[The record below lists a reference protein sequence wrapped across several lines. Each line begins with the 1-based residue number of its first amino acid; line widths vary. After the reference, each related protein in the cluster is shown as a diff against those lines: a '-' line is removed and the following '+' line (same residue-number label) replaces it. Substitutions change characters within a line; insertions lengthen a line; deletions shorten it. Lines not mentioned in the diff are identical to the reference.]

1 MRKAILLIL
10 TIWGTVTLS
19 AQDSLRI
26 RLDSLLQDPMFET
39 SQVAVMVYDLTAD
52 SVCYRYNE
60 RQLLRPA
67 STMKLVTAITAL
79 DQLGPQYDFQTSVY
93 YTGQIKGHTLVG
105 NIYCVGGFDPTLT
118 IGDVTDMALSV
129 QQLGIDS
136 IAGKLVAD
144 RTMKEQVDYGEGWCW
159 DDENPQLNALSIG
172 RKNIFLTTFAEEVAR
187 QGINLENVRLVEGRL
202 PANARHLT
210 TIRHNISLVLD
221 RMMKKSDNF
230 YAEAVFYQ
238 TAASVRKPLAKASD
252 ATGVTRQLIKRLGL
266 NADTYRLADGSGLSL
281 YNYVSAELLCTL
293 LKHAWRTPKIH
304 DALWVSLPI
313 AGVDGTL
320 EKRMT
325 KGPADGNVRAKT
337 GTVTGIS
344 SLAGYCRAENGHQL
358 CFSIINQ
365 GVMRNADGRA
375 FQDRVCQALCGEK
388 EVNEAKS
395 AKRVKPSARSAQ
407 KHRGR
412 RR

>member
-1 MRKAILLIL
+1 M
-10 TIWGTVTLS
+10 
-19 AQDSLRI
+19 
-26 RLDSLLQDPMFET
+26 
-39 SQVAVMVYDLTAD
+39 
-52 SVCYRYNE
+52 
-60 RQLLRPA
+60 
-67 STMKLVTAITAL
+67 
-79 DQLGPQYDFQTSVY
+79 
-93 YTGQIKGHTLVG
+93 
-105 NIYCVGGFDPTLT
+105 
-118 IGDVTDMALSV
+118 
-129 QQLGIDS
+129 
-136 IAGKLVAD
+136 
-144 RTMKEQVDYGEGWCW
+144 
-159 DDENPQLNALSIG
+159 
-172 RKNIFLTTFAEEVAR
+172 AR

>member
-1 MRKAILLIL
+1 MKRIIFLVL
-10 TIWGTVTLS
+10 TIWAAITMS

-26 RLDSLLQDPMFET
+26 RLDSLLEDPMFET

-52 SVCYRYNE
+52 SVCYRHNE

-79 DQLGPQYDFQTSVY
+79 DQLGPQYDFKTDIY
-93 YTGQIKGHTLVG
+93 YTGQIKGRTLVG
-105 NIYCVGGFDPTLT
+105 NVYCVGGFDPTLT
-118 IGDVTDMALSV
+118 MGDVTDMALSV

-144 RTMKEQVDYGEGWCW
+144 RTMKEQLDYGEGWCW
-159 DDENPQLNALSIG
+159 DDENPLLTALSIG
-172 RKNIFLTTFAEEVAR
+172 RKDIFLTTFAEEVAR
-187 QGINLENVRLVEGRL
+187 LGINLENVRLVEGRL

-238 TAASVRKPLAKASD
+238 TAASVRKSLAKATD
-252 ATGVTRQLIKRLGL
+252 ATGVTRKLLKRLGL
-266 NADTYRLADGSGLSL
+266 QADTYRLADGSGLSL

-293 LKHAWRTPKIH
+293 LKYAWNSPMIH
-304 DALWVSLPI
+304 DALWFSLPI

-320 EKRMT
+320 EKRMLNT
-325 KGPADGNVRAKT
+325 AADGNVRAKT
-337 GTVTGIS
+337 GTLTGIS
-344 SLAGYCRAENGHQL
+344 SLAGYCKAKNGHQL

-365 GVMRNADGRA
+365 GVLRNQAGKN
-375 FQDRVCQALCGEK
+375 FQDRVCQVLC
-388 EVNEAKS
+388 S
-395 AKRVKPSARSAQ
+395 Q
-407 KHRGR
+407 
-412 RR
+412 

>member
-1 MRKAILLIL
+1 M
-10 TIWGTVTLS
+10 S

-39 SQVAVMVYDLTAD
+39 SQVGVMVYDLTAD
-52 SVCYRYNE
+52 SVYYQYNE

-79 DQLGPQYDFQTSVY
+79 DQLGPQYDFKTDIY
-93 YTGQIKGHTLVG
+93 YTGQIKGRTLVG

-159 DDENPQLNALSIG
+159 DDENPLLTALSIG
-172 RKNIFLTTFAEEVAR
+172 RKDIFLTTFAEEVAR
-187 QGINLENVRLVEGRL
+187 LGINLENVRLVEGRL

-210 TIRHNISLVLD
+210 TIRHKISLVLD

-238 TAASVRKPLAKASD
+238 TAASARRPLAKASD
-252 ATGVTRQLIKRLGL
+252 ATGITRKLLKRLGL

-281 YNYVSAELLCTL
+281 YNYISAELLCTL
-293 LKHAWRTPKIH
+293 LKYAWNTPKIH

-320 EKRMT
+320 EKRMLNT
-325 KGPADGNVRAKT
+325 AADGNVRAKT

-344 SLAGYCRAENGHQL
+344 SLAGYCQAENGHQL

-365 GVMRNADGRA
+365 GVLRNADGRA
-375 FQDRVCQALCGEK
+375 FQDRFCQALCGEK
-388 EVNEAKS
+388 EVTATKDTKRTKS
-395 AKRVKPSARSAQ
+395 SKRNVRKPRS
-407 KHRGR
+407 KR
-412 RR
+412 R

>member
-118 IGDVTDMALSV
+118 MGDVTDMALSV

-144 RTMKEQVDYGEGWCW
+144 RTMKEQLDYGEGWCW
-159 DDENPQLNALSIG
+159 DDENPLLTALSIG
-172 RKNIFLTTFAEEVAR
+172 RKDIFLTTFAEEVAR
-187 QGINLENVRLVEGRL
+187 LGINLENVRLVEGRL

-210 TIRHNISLVLD
+210 TIRHNISQVLD

-238 TAASVRKPLAKASD
+238 TAASVRRPLAKASD
-252 ATGVTRQLIKRLGL
+252 ATGVTRKLLKRLGL
-266 NADTYRLADGSGLSL
+266 DASVYRLADGSGLSL
-281 YNYVSAELLCTL
+281 YNYISAELLCTL
-293 LKHAWRTPKIH
+293 LKHAWNSPQIH
-304 DALWVSLPI
+304 DALWFSLPI

-320 EKRMT
+320 EKRMLNT
-325 KGPADGNVRAKT
+325 VADGNVRAKT
-337 GTVTGIS
+337 GTLTGIS
-344 SLAGYCRAENGHQL
+344 SLAGYCKAENGHQL

-365 GVMRNADGRA
+365 GVMRNADGKA
-375 FQDRVCQALCGEK
+375 FQDRLCQVLCGEK
-388 EVNEAKS
+388 EVNKAKEKK
-395 AKRVKPSARSAQ
+395 AAKPSARSAQ

>member
-1 MRKAILLIL
+1 M
-10 TIWGTVTLS
+10 S

-39 SQVAVMVYDLTAD
+39 SQVGVMVYDLTAD
-52 SVCYRYNE
+52 SVYYQYNE

-79 DQLGPQYDFQTSVY
+79 DQLGPQYDFKTSIY

-118 IGDVTDMALSV
+118 MGDVTDMALGV

-136 IAGKLVAD
+136 IAGKLVSD
-144 RTMKEQVDYGEGWCW
+144 CTMKESVDYGEGWCW
-159 DDENPQLNALSIG
+159 DDDNPLLTPLSIG

-187 QGINLENVRLVEGRL
+187 QGINLENATLEEGRL

-238 TAASVRKPLAKASD
+238 TAASTRRPLAKASD
-252 ATGVTRQLIKRLGL
+252 ATGVTRQLLKRLGL
-266 NADTYRLADGSGLSL
+266 DANVYRLADGSGLSL
-281 YNYVSAELLCTL
+281 YNYISAELLCTL

-325 KGPADGNVRAKT
+325 KGPAEGNVRAKT

-344 SLAGYCRAENGHQL
+344 SLAGYCQAENGHQL

-365 GVMRNADGRA
+365 GVLRNADGRA
-375 FQDRVCQALCGEK
+375 FQDRFCQALCGEK
-388 EVNEAKS
+388 EVTATKDTKRTKS
-395 AKRVKPSARSAQ
+395 SKRNVRKPRS
-407 KHRGR
+407 KR
-412 RR
+412 R

>member
-1 MRKAILLIL
+1 M
-10 TIWGTVTLS
+10 S

-39 SQVAVMVYDLTAD
+39 SQVGVMVYDLTAD
-52 SVCYRYNE
+52 SVYYQYNE

-79 DQLGPQYDFQTSVY
+79 DQLGPQYDFKTDIY
-93 YTGQIKGHTLVG
+93 YTGQIKGRTLVG

-136 IAGKLVAD
+136 ITGKLVAD

-159 DDENPQLNALSIG
+159 DDENPLLTALSIG
-172 RKNIFLTTFAEEVAR
+172 RKDIFLTTFAEEVAR
-187 QGINLENVRLVEGRL
+187 LGINLENVRLVEGRL

-238 TAASVRKPLAKASD
+238 TAASVRKSLAKATD
-252 ATGVTRQLIKRLGL
+252 ATGVTRQLLKRLGL
-266 NADTYRLADGSGLSL
+266 DANVYRLADGSGLSL
-281 YNYVSAELLCTL
+281 YNYISAELLCTL

-325 KGPADGNVRAKT
+325 KGPAEGNVRAKT

-344 SLAGYCRAENGHQL
+344 SLAGYCQAENGHQL

-365 GVMRNADGRA
+365 GVLRNADGRA
-375 FQDRVCQALCGEK
+375 FQDRFCQALCGEK
-388 EVNEAKS
+388 EVTATKDTKRTKS
-395 AKRVKPSARSAQ
+395 SKRNVRKPRS
-407 KHRGR
+407 KR
-412 RR
+412 R